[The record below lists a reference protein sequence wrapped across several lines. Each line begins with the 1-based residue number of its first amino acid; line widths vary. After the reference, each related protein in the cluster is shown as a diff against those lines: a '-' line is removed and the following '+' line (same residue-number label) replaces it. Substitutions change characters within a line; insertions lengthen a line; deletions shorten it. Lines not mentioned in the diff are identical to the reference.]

1 VLPDTTFEKGNAMDA
16 IEKLKAVLCDPSG
29 DVCCRGSDGDRTII
43 AEALG
48 ELAELGHEF
57 GVEHRLYLQCKHDL
71 ASANDAMRDVFPVA
85 HTLAHV
91 LACLLMDTKDMATV
105 SKWWD
110 SAQEAIEQ
118 WREFCR
124 EDDKKTMNC
133 DRSACGDFSPGR
145 CDNPDCPAL
154 VTPNV

>member
-1 VLPDTTFEKGNAMDA
+1 MDTKKMRACSSLLPDPGGEVVRECLDEIERLREKVNYLA
-16 IEKLKAVLCDPSG
+16 
-29 DVCCRGSDGDRTII
+29 DG
-43 AEALG
+43 
-48 ELAELGHEF
+48 
-57 GVEHRLYLQCKHDL
+57 
-71 ASANDAMRDVFPVA
+71 MRDVFPAA

-91 LACLLMDTKDMATV
+91 LECLLMDTKDMATV

-154 VTPNV
+154 VTPNAQVRGCPPHEPEKE